1 MNTANTVYLGVFV
14 WGSFLWSYNTVTK
27 KQTFVW
33 LFARRARPFR
43 DVPGLSS
50 KRKGDCTVG
59 LGRSAKIRQKSVN
72 GKASLPLLT
81 CSSMSTPNLSDL
93 SSFEIQISA
102 GGWQLGTIRS
112 TGASVGVPWVVYVVI
127 RCVWEKKM
135 RFKTFTSN
143 FSWFEMVG
151 IEVNEVIFS
160 GGNIRD
166 DGRVSKFGYDHLR
179 NSSRKSVNKNNVEMK
194 HSVTS
199 QMFFIICLPLDL
211 PDLFFLQRLDSAD
224 GEMHE
229 MRSKARRII
238 QSWSIDVTWFHGYGG
253 WRCLGDTNVMM
264 NDWCLVLDG
273 RWFMN
278 DDWWLMGDDW
288 WWLRY
293 LYDDW

>member
-1 MNTANTVYLGVFV
+1 
-14 WGSFLWSYNTVTK
+14 
-27 KQTFVW
+27 
-33 LFARRARPFR
+33 
-43 DVPGLSS
+43 
-50 KRKGDCTVG
+50 
-59 LGRSAKIRQKSVN
+59 
-72 GKASLPLLT
+72 
-81 CSSMSTPNLSDL
+81 
-93 SSFEIQISA
+93 
-102 GGWQLGTIRS
+102 
-112 TGASVGVPWVVYVVI
+112 
-127 RCVWEKKM
+127 
-135 RFKTFTSN
+135 
-143 FSWFEMVG
+143 MVG

-253 WRCLGDTNVMM
+253 
-264 NDWCLVLDG
+264 
-273 RWFMN
+273 
-278 DDWWLMGDDW
+278 
-288 WWLRY
+288 
-293 LYDDW
+293 